1 MAALALQDCS
11 QVVNDGVSKSLER
24 LACLFEVLLLEVAD
38 CACKHRASELDLV
51 EEVSDVALEVHHRIA
66 TDGQHI
72 GT

>member
-38 CACKHRASELDLV
+38 RACKHRASELDLV
-51 EEVSDVALEVHHRIA
+51 EEVSDLSLEVYY
-66 TDGQHI
+66 
-72 GT
+72 